1 MNFSKWVE
9 NELQKRGWSQRELVR
24 RAKRLGYKISSGQL
38 SHIIS
43 GTRQAGPEACIAIAH
58 ALGVSREEVFRAR
71 GWLLGTFSDPGIDS
85 RVEQLA
91 HGLNTLPFESREI
104 ALDIM
109 EPALESVRKLTT
121 RIPEPDWS
129 ADRAD

>member
-1 MNFSKWVE
+1 MTFSEWLE
-9 NELQKRGWSQRELVR
+9 NELKKRAWSQREVVR
-24 RAKRLGYKISSGQL
+24 RSKGFGYKISSGQL

-43 GTRQAGPEACIAIAH
+43 GTRQAGPDACIAIAH

-71 GWLLGTFSDPGIDS
+71 GWLLGTFFDPGIDS

-109 EPALESVRKLTT
+109 EPALDSVRKLISK
-121 RIPEPDWS
+121 IPDS
-129 ADRAD
+129 GST

>member
-1 MNFSKWVE
+1 MTFSEWLQ
-9 NELQKRGWSQRELVR
+9 NELKKRSWSQREVVR
-24 RAKRLGYKISSGQL
+24 RGKRLGYKLSSGQL

-43 GTRQAGPEACIAIAH
+43 ETRQAGPDACIAIAH
-58 ALGVSREEVFRAR
+58 GLGVSREEVFRAR

-85 RVEQLA
+85 RIEQLA

-109 EPALESVRKLTT
+109 EPALDSVRKLISK
-121 RIPEPDWS
+121 IPEPDWS
-129 ADRAD
+129 ADR